1 MTSQGASVTAP
12 CGACG
17 GVLTRT
23 VGQRVDQDEVRWET
37 ETACTGC
44 RAGGSTP
51 PTAGTTPEDIRHLLL
66 TAHGPARLTLTDG
79 TANLISVTR
88 VLSRTRGLSLPEA
101 RSQAAELRTTGLLG
115 TLVEMEHLA
124 TAFRARAVPVTVTP
138 ATAG

>member
-17 GVLTRT
+17 GVLTRN
-23 VGQRVDQDEVRWET
+23 VGQRIDQDEVRWET
-37 ETACTGC
+37 ETTCTGC

-51 PTAGTTPEDIRHLLL
+51 PTAGTTPEEIRQLLL
-66 TAHGPARLTLTDG
+66 TEHGPARLTLTDG

-88 VLSRTRGLSLPEA
+88 VLSRAHGLPLGEA
-101 RSQAAELRTTGLLG
+101 RSKAAELRTTGLVG
-115 TLVEMEHLA
+115 TLVEMEWLA
-124 TAFRARAVPVTVTP
+124 TALRERAVTVTVGP